1 MALLSQGAS
10 SHHQLA
16 WRIGYAGKGH
26 LGLDAC
32 LQQPLQ
38 VPLEERS
45 VPVITFA
52 EDACLGSANIVLTS
66 GVKTY
71 AST

>member
-1 MALLSQGAS
+1 MALLPQGPS
-10 SHHQLA
+10 SHYQLA
-16 WRIGYAGKGH
+16 RRIGLAGKSH
-26 LGLDAC
+26 LGLAAA

-38 VPLEERS
+38 VPIGQCS
-45 VPVITFA
+45 VPVVTFA

>member
-1 MALLSQGAS
+1 MGES
-10 SHHQLA
+10 
-16 WRIGYAGKGH
+16 
-26 LGLDAC
+26 
-32 LQQPLQ
+32 
-38 VPLEERS
+38 S

-71 AST
+71 ASNKRQI